1 MKTQLE
7 ISSDVLNELKGSDF
21 ESWIIVQQAYRNCAI
36 REEVMCAGMN
46 MNTGYV
52 YIALENGVTIASCF
66 GQGVDFIV
74 TDFEDGEEF
83 FFDTYDEAIE
93 KQDELQIK

>member
-1 MKTQLE
+1 MKNQ
-7 ISSDVLNELKGSDF
+7 ISINAEFLNELKNSDL
-21 ESWIIVQQAYRNCAI
+21 ESWIIVQQAYRDCAI

-46 MNTGYV
+46 LNTGYV

-66 GQGVDFIV
+66 GQRVDFIV

-83 FFDTYDEAIE
+83 FFDTYREALE
-93 KQDELQIK
+93 KQYQL

>member
-1 MKTQLE
+1 MNTQLE
-7 ISSDVLNELKGSDF
+7 IDSNVLNELKGSDF
-21 ESWIIVQQAYRNCAI
+21 ESWLLVQHVYRNCAI
-36 REEVMCAGMN
+36 REEVICAGMN
-46 MNTGYV
+46 LNTGYV

-83 FFDTYDEAIE
+83 FFDSYEEALE
-93 KQDELQIK
+93 KQYQL

>member
-1 MKTQLE
+1 MKTQIE
-7 ISSDVLNELKGSDF
+7 INSDVLNELKGSDF
-21 ESWIIVQQAYRNCAI
+21 ESWIIVQQAYRNYAI

-46 MNTGYV
+46 MNSGYV

-66 GQGVDFIV
+66 GQSVDYIV

-83 FFDTYDEAIE
+83 FFDDYKEALE
-93 KQDELQIK
+93 KVYQL

>member
-7 ISSDVLNELKGSDF
+7 INADFLNDLKGSDF
-21 ESWIIVQQAYRNCAI
+21 ESWIIVQQAYRDYAWK
-36 REEVMCAGMN
+36 EEVMCAGMN
-46 MNTGYV
+46 LNTGYV

-66 GQGVDFIV
+66 GQSVDYIV

-83 FFDTYDEAIE
+83 FFDDYEEALE
-93 KQDELQIK
+93 KVYQL